1 MWSST
6 FLDANGR
13 PSFNLLQHHKANAPI
28 IVCYVFDVVAFR
40 RRDVRQL
47 PLQQRRGLLE
57 EAFQN
62 ADEPLRLS
70 AALEAAPQDLIAAVK
85 AQGLEGIVAKR
96 VDSRYESGERSEAWV
111 KFRVNKGQELVIGGY
126 RARKNHFDNLAVGY
140 YDDAGKLIFIAK
152 TKNGFTPDVKKQ
164 VFARLR
170 PLETKV
176 CPFDNLPDAKTA
188 RHGEALTSEAMKK
201 YRWVKPKVVAEVEF
215 TDWTATDHLRHSRF
229 VGRRHDKDASKV
241 HKES

>member
-1 MWSST
+1 
-6 FLDANGR
+6 
-13 PSFNLLQHHKANAPI
+13 
-28 IVCYVFDVVAFR
+28 
-40 RRDVRQL
+40 
-47 PLQQRRGLLE
+47 LQQRRGLLE

-96 VDSRYESGERSEAWV
+96 VDSRYESGERSGAWV

-126 RARKNHFDNLAVGY
+126 RAGKNHFDNLAVGY

-152 TKNGFTPDVKKQ
+152 IKNGFTPDVKKQ

-176 CPFDNLPDAKTA
+176 CPFDKSA
-188 RHGEALTSEAMKK
+188 RGEDCKA
-201 YRWVKPKVVAEVEF
+201 W
-215 TDWTATDHLRHSRF
+215 
-229 VGRRHDKDASKV
+229 
-241 HKES
+241 